1 VTAGGL
7 KRGKGETVKY
17 TQAAQGRV
25 FVVRLED
32 GEVLHEKIEE
42 FAAAMGVKAAALVA
56 VGGADRG
63 STLVVGPEQGSALP
77 VVPMERVLGGVY
89 EIAGTGTIFPD
100 ESGKPVLHMHVACG
114 RKDSAVAGCVRRG
127 VKVWR
132 TVELVLFELA
142 CPSARRVHDGSVGFS
157 MLEP

>member
-1 VTAGGL
+1 M
-7 KRGKGETVKY
+7 KY
-17 TQAAQGRV
+17 AQAAQGRV

-32 GEVLHEKIEE
+32 GEILHEKIEE
-42 FAAAMGVKAAALVA
+42 FAAAMGVGAAALVA

-63 STLVVGPEQGSALP
+63 STLVVGPEKGKALP
-77 VVPMERVLGGVY
+77 VTPMERVLGGVH
-89 EIAGTGTIFPD
+89 EVTGTGTIFPD

-114 RKDSAVAGCVRRG
+114 RRDTAVAGCVRRG

-132 TVELVLFELA
+132 TVEIVIFELA
-142 CPSARRVHDGSVGFS
+142 CPSARRVHDDAVGFS

>member
-1 VTAGGL
+1 M
-7 KRGKGETVKY
+7 KY
-17 TQAAQGRV
+17 SQANQGRV

-42 FAAAMGVKAAALVA
+42 FASAMGIKAAALLA
-56 VGGADRG
+56 IGGVDRG
-63 STLVVGPEQGSALP
+63 STLVVGPENGRALP
-77 VVPMERVLGGVY
+77 VQPMELILGGVH

-100 ESGKPVLHMHVACG
+100 DSGKPVLHMHIACG
-114 RKDSAVAGCVRRG
+114 RRDSTITGCVRRG

-132 TVELVLFELA
+132 VVELVLLELD
-142 CPSARRVHDGSVGFS
+142 CPSAKRVFDAAAGFS